1 MYLRLSLFRHIL
13 TEPAIMRH
21 LAPSDFKSGPRQHQ
35 DPTLSYSPM
44 SLYPTTQKLTVQ
56 GGRISG
62 QRQQHS
68 MVDKGGTAEL
78 LGSEPQ
84 TQKTLHADTPP
95 DICEDVLL
103 KTLHNLVV
111 EAVRAE
117 FGLTAPPDA
126 SHR

>member
-1 MYLRLSLFRHIL
+1 MQ
-13 TEPAIMRH
+13 H
-21 LAPSDFKSGPRQHQ
+21 LAPSAFKSGPRQHQ
-35 DPTLSYSPM
+35 DSTLSHSPM
-44 SLYPTTQKLTVQ
+44 SLYPTTQRLTVQ

-68 MVDKGGTAEL
+68 MVDKGETAESS
-78 LGSEPQ
+78 GSEPQ
-84 TQKTLHADTPP
+84 TQDTLYADTLS

-103 KTLHNLVV
+103 KTFHNLVV
-111 EAVRAE
+111 EVVRAE